1 MSLFGFS
8 RELLFKVSNQ
18 RQSHAS
24 PQSARK
30 EEHFYRGE
38 GKMGEMLNSVHF
50 FSLAESLPGKE
61 RSQKSLFFLL
71 GAAVVILS
79 IKVIR
84 GFLLGTTW
92 GYWST
97 LWWWLL
103 FVWKDLSCSEH
114 HRSSQHPREVFSPGL
129 LPTFLRP
136 ILRGVMWLVHGHI
149 TRKWQSLDS
158 NTGRFPNEAHQAPFL
173 FLIKICQ
180 TRKVTQCKS
189 CHLDDF

>member
-1 MSLFGFS
+1 MGRGGWKGSYRVHGFS
-8 RELLFKVSNQ
+8 LP
-18 RQSHAS
+18 A
-24 PQSARK
+24 
-30 EEHFYRGE
+30 
-38 GKMGEMLNSVHF
+38 
-50 FSLAESLPGKE
+50 SLPGKE
-61 RSQKSLFFLL
+61 SSPSSSCWCCCCCNLMYQTF
-71 GAAVVILS
+71 
-79 IKVIR
+79 R

-92 GYWST
+92 DYSSALW
-97 LWWWLL
+97 WWWLL
-103 FVWKDLSCSEH
+103 FVWGHLSCSEH
-114 HRSSQHPREVFSPGL
+114 HWPSQHPREVFSPGL